1 MINKITHHLKHV
13 GHLLQPSL
21 EIFTGLHEIFD
32 IVDVGKV
39 DLERLEELGFA
50 LRQLGVGEDAEQVAE
65 VVSAVEGD
73 PLHVVKK
80 NNACHTRDNVTRG
93 TTQKFPCW

>member
-1 MINKITHHLKHV
+1 MKIHKIKHHLKHV

-21 EIFTGLHEIFD
+21 EIFAGLHEIFD

-39 DLERLEELGFA
+39 DLERLEELSFA

-73 PLHVVKK
+73 PLHVVQE
-80 NNACHTRDNVTRG
+80 NNA
-93 TTQKFPCW
+93 